1 MHDEISEDNKVLG
14 NLKMLLG
21 MDPEDSSQDK
31 KLNWLLDSARAR
43 LKVLLGGLDPPSEME
58 HIVTEVAI
66 IRFNRIGFGRNDG
79 Q

>member
-31 KLNWLLDSARAR
+31 KLNWLLDSAR
-43 LKVLLGGLDPPSEME
+43 D
-58 HIVTEVAI
+58 VA
-66 IRFNRIGFGRNDG
+66 
-79 Q
+79 